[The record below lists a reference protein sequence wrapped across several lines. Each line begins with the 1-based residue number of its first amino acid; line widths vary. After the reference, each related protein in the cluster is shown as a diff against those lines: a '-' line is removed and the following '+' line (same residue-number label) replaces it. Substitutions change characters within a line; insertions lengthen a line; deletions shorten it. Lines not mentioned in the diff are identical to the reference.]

1 MDIHTESDEV
11 KQLREELDYLRKSFL
26 RSQRNTRH
34 SIDLLEV
41 THSDQLKSKE
51 RTINALKSRVEKLH
65 SEREEMLAMMK
76 RLLCSYEGDYQFSCN
91 VADFLRSRT
100 DYRGTMNPS
109 TKLTLSE
116 LTELRGG
123 M

>member
-1 MDIHTESDEV
+1 MDITSESTEVS
-11 KQLREELDYLRKSFL
+11 QLKEELDYLRKSFL
-26 RSQRNTRH
+26 RSQRDTRH

-41 THSDQLKSKE
+41 NHADQLKSKE
-51 RTINALKSRVEKLH
+51 RTINALKSRVEKLY
-65 SEREEMLAMMK
+65 SEQEEMLAMIK

-100 DYRGTMNPS
+100 DYRGTMHPS